1 VKISGYRACMT
12 KTRLLVQ
19 GWRGLSHSYSMLN
32 QYQLLELMRR
42 PQIAL
47 FHQDMPFH
55 RPQWSKEHSGAGFD
69 PTTAALL
76 DAIPPPGGRAAD
88 IAYRVAY
95 PYRAHGGPEEKL
107 FCQVTSEYRRLS
119 DEAPFAMPPEGPK
132 IDPRLQFITCS
143 QWSKRGLENTRLGDN
158 PIHLV
163 PLGIDPAIFHP
174 PAAGERDA
182 MRQRLAIRPDNF
194 VFLNLGAM
202 TGNKGID
209 ILLRAFAQVRRLHPE
224 ALLLLKDQRLLY
236 GVAASQQIE
245 MAKQSW
251 PEEMASVTKGSV
263 AVMPKNLDLATM
275 AALYG
280 ACDAYVSPYRAEAFN
295 LPPLEA
301 AACGLPIVVTKG
313 GSTDDYVHESFAVT
327 VPARDATDGRL
338 EFLEPDLGATVD
350 AMLQVIERRA
360 RAIDPQKAVRWISEN
375 FTWKHTVDK
384 LLSVFGVI

>member
-1 VKISGYRACMT
+1 MT
-12 KTRLLVQ
+12 KTNLLVQ

-32 QYQLLELMRR
+32 QYQLLELLRR

-47 FHQDMPFH
+47 FHQDMPFYDA
-55 RPQWSKEHSGAGFD
+55 QWSKERSGAGFD
-69 PTTAALL
+69 AATTALL
-76 DAIPPPGGRAAD
+76 DSIPPPDGRAID
-88 IAYRVAY
+88 IAYRIAY
-95 PYRAHGGPEEKL
+95 PYRAHGGPEAKL
-107 FCQVTSEYRRLS
+107 FCEITCEYRQLA
-119 DEAPFAMPPEGPK
+119 DEAPFAVPPEGPK
-132 IDPRLQFITCS
+132 IDPRLQFITSS
-143 QWSKRGLENTRLGDN
+143 QWSKRGLENSRLDHN
-158 PIHLV
+158 PIHVV

-174 PAAGERDA
+174 PAPEQREA
-182 MRQRLAIRPDNF
+182 MRSRLAIRPDRF

-236 GVAASQQIE
+236 GVTASQQIE
-245 MAKQSW
+245 AARKSW

-263 AVMPKNLDLATM
+263 AVMPRNLDLATV

-313 GSTDDYVHESFAVT
+313 GSTDDYAHESFALT
-327 VPARDATDGRL
+327 VPARDKMD
-338 EFLEPDLGATVD
+338 FLEPDLDATID

-360 RAIDPQKAVRWISEN
+360 SALDSEKAVRWISEK

-384 LLSVFGVI
+384 LLTVFGVT